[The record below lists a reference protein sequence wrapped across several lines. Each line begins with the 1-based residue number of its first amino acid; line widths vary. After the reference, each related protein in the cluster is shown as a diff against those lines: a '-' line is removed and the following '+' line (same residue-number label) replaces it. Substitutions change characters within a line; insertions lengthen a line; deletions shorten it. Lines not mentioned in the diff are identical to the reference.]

1 MVKSSPC
8 RSRAE
13 NVLNLHTLLHTLFKK
28 VPETKGLKTF
38 TETQK
43 SHRQGRAIVRPCLF

>member
-1 MVKSSPC
+1 MKKLSFFSIP
-8 RSRAE
+8 R
-13 NVLNLHTLLHTLFKK
+13 NNTPNLHTLFNKHL
-28 VPETKGLKTF
+28 ETKGLKTF